1 MPTSIASAG
10 QNGQPAVVAR
20 PEIIAAALDAIEHGQ
35 PDKGRRLLREHLRGV
50 PAEACCPFLVVA
62 ATELFQG
69 RPHVARR
76 HLLAAQERAQ

>member
-1 MPTSIASAG
+1 
-10 QNGQPAVVAR
+10 
-20 PEIIAAALDAIEHGQ
+20 
-35 PDKGRRLLREHLRGV
+35 
-50 PAEACCPFLVVA
+50 VA